1 MLLQTI
7 FLDRSPLPSAFRAT
21 ALVCGNPPK
30 QKRRLSLAAMVGD
43 ILPSRD
49 VSANHASFPFSGLM
63 AQISLGTGTMMS
75 CFSGEALKIKG
86 VV

>member
-1 MLLQTI
+1 MLVQTM
-7 FLDRSPLPSAFRAT
+7 FFDRSPLPSAFRAT

-30 QKRRLSLAAMVGD
+30 QNKRLSFAAMVGD
-43 ILPSRD
+43 ILPLRD
-49 VSANHASFPFSGLM
+49 VSANHTSFPFSGLM
-63 AQISLGTGTMMS
+63 AQISLGTGTMIS